1 MGMQPGLVVD
11 MHPVAS
17 LVFEF
22 SPFCFYRGTD
32 RQTDRQTDTH
42 RQALADQGSVMC
54 RLGSAI
60 ASLTLE
66 RVKEG
71 AFVRRLAMA
80 IKYCQNDDRP
90 KLSPNE
96 A

>member
-1 MGMQPGLVVD
+1 VGQ
-11 MHPVAS
+11 
-17 LVFEF
+17 
-22 SPFCFYRGTD
+22 TD
-32 RQTDRQTDTH
+32 RQTDRQTHTH

-71 AFVRRLAMA
+71 AFVRRLAME
-80 IKYCQNDDRP
+80 IKYCQKDDRP

-96 A
+96 AWSRSRDRHIFRDPLPSFGLGEAN